1 MADRIQR
8 ETTTLAGTRSAAST
22 TSKAALTRR
31 SSEPDTVFVELG
43 QTARSAQIVRE
54 GVGVPVLEMDPEIL
68 RTVLAGTPRV
78 QAKVVTQSI
87 PAGVSVSPGS
97 TVDVVLA
104 EPERLPASIIQDA
117 HVVLGERTIGEIS
130 EQFIRNNES
139 LRRVVARN
147 ATAEALTDSDRGV
160 ITAAL
165 EQADVEVSND
175 PGKTV
180 ENAFAVLQAAFT
192 FG

>member
-1 MADRIQR
+1 MADRIER
-8 ETTTLAGTRSAAST
+8 ETTLAASSRASSL
-22 TSKAALTRR
+22 TSKAALSRR
-31 SSEPDTVFVELG
+31 STEPDTVFVELG
-43 QTARSAQIVRE
+43 QVAKSAQIVRE
-54 GVGVPVLEMDPEIL
+54 GVGVPVLGLDPDIL
-68 RTVLAGTPRV
+68 RNVLAGTPRV

-117 HVVLGERTIGEIS
+117 HVVLGERTIGDIH

-147 ATAEALTDSDRGV
+147 ATPEALTDADRGV

-165 EQADVEVSND
+165 EQGNVEVSND

>member
-1 MADRIQR
+1 MADRIER
-8 ETTTLAGTRSAAST
+8 DITAAASRT
-22 TSKAALTRR
+22 ASSASSKAALSRR
-31 SSEPDTVFVELG
+31 STEPDTVFVELG
-43 QTARSAQIVRE
+43 QITKSAQIVRE
-54 GVGVPVLEMDPEIL
+54 GVGVPVLEMNADLL
-68 RTVLAGTPRV
+68 RQVLAGTPRV

-97 TVDVVLA
+97 TIDVVLA

-117 HVVLGERTIGEIS
+117 HVVLGERTIGEVH
-130 EQFIRNNES
+130 EQFIRNNEN

-147 ATAEALTDSDRGV
+147 ASAEALTDADRGV

-165 EQADVEVSND
+165 EQGNVEVSND

-180 ENAFAVLQAAFT
+180 ENAFSVLQAAFT